1 MTDERPDH
9 AEVIGPPPLLY
20 TAALVIGAGL
30 EWFWPT
36 AIGLGWLPLVL
47 GAILIL
53 AGLAIALL
61 GALALRRAGT
71 AIPPNLPTTEL
82 VTDGPFRWS
91 RNPLYLALTLIYAG
105 IGLIADDLWI
115 LMLGR
120 RRPRGALSRGQVR
133 RGLPPV
139 QGGGAPLALERDSVK
154 PNRFFCHRRD

>member
-20 TAALVIGAGL
+20 GAALVIGAGL

-82 VTDGPFRWS
+82 VTDGPYRWS

-105 IGLIADDLWI
+105 VGLIADDLWI
-115 LMLGR
+115 LMLLVPLLLLIHWGVVVREERYLEAKFGEAYR
-120 RRPRGALSRGQVR
+120 RYKERVR
-133 RGLPPV
+133 RWL
-139 QGGGAPLALERDSVK
+139 
-154 PNRFFCHRRD
+154 

>member
-71 AIPPNLPTTEL
+71 AIPPNRPTTEL
-82 VTDGPFRWS
+82 VTDGPYRFS

-105 IGLIADDLWI
+105 VGLIADDLWI
-115 LMLGR
+115 LILLVPLLLLIHWGVVVREERYLEAKFGEAYR
-120 RRPRGALSRGQVR
+120 RYKERVR
-133 RGLPPV
+133 RWL
-139 QGGGAPLALERDSVK
+139 
-154 PNRFFCHRRD
+154 

>member
-1 MTDERPDH
+1 MTEERPDH

-61 GALALRRAGT
+61 GAVALRRAGT

-82 VTDGPFRWS
+82 VTDGPYRWS

-105 IGLIADDLWI
+105 VGLIADDLWI
-115 LMLGR
+115 LVLLVPLLLLIHWGVVVREERYLEAKFGEAYR
-120 RRPRGALSRGQVR
+120 RYKERVR
-133 RGLPPV
+133 RWL
-139 QGGGAPLALERDSVK
+139 
-154 PNRFFCHRRD
+154 

>member
-1 MTDERPDH
+1 MIEERPDH
-9 AEVIGPPPLLY
+9 ADVIGPPPLLY
-20 TAALVIGAGL
+20 TVALVIGAGL

-71 AIPPNLPTTEL
+71 AIPPNRPTTEL

-105 IGLIADDLWI
+105 VGLIADDLWI
-115 LMLGR
+115 LVLLVPLLLLLHWGVVVREERYLEAKFGEAYR
-120 RRPRGALSRGQVR
+120 RYKERVR
-133 RGLPPV
+133 RWL
-139 QGGGAPLALERDSVK
+139 
-154 PNRFFCHRRD
+154 

>member
-1 MTDERPDH
+1 MTEERSDH

-105 IGLIADDLWI
+105 VGLIADDLWI
-115 LMLGR
+115 LVLLVPLLLLIHWGVVVREERYLEAKFGEDYR
-120 RRPRGALSRGQVR
+120 RYKASVPRYGWPR
-133 RGLPPV
+133 
-139 QGGGAPLALERDSVK
+139 
-154 PNRFFCHRRD
+154 

>member
-1 MTDERPDH
+1 MTEERPDH
-9 AEVIGPPPLLY
+9 ADVIGPPPLLY

-71 AIPPNLPTTEL
+71 AIPPNRPTTEL
-82 VTDGPFRWS
+82 VTDGPYRWS

-105 IGLIADDLWI
+105 VGLIADDLWI
-115 LMLGR
+115 LMLLVPLLLLIHWGVVVREERYLEAKFGEAYR
-120 RRPRGALSRGQVR
+120 RYKERVR
-133 RGLPPV
+133 RWL
-139 QGGGAPLALERDSVK
+139 
-154 PNRFFCHRRD
+154 

>member
-36 AIGLGWLPLVL
+36 AIGLGWLPLLL

-71 AIPPNLPTTEL
+71 AIPPNRPTTEL
-82 VTDGPFRWS
+82 VTDGPYRFS

-105 IGLIADDLWI
+105 VGLIADDLWI
-115 LMLGR
+115 LILLVPLLLLIHWGVVVREERYLEAKFGEAYR
-120 RRPRGALSRGQVR
+120 RYKERVR
-133 RGLPPV
+133 RWL
-139 QGGGAPLALERDSVK
+139 
-154 PNRFFCHRRD
+154 

>member
-1 MTDERPDH
+1 MTEERPDH

-71 AIPPNLPTTEL
+71 AIPPNRPTTEL
-82 VTDGPFRWS
+82 VTDGPYRWS

-105 IGLIADDLWI
+105 VGLIADDLWI
-115 LMLGR
+115 LMLLVPLLLLIHWGVVVREERYLEAKFGEAYR
-120 RRPRGALSRGQVR
+120 RYKERVR
-133 RGLPPV
+133 RWL
-139 QGGGAPLALERDSVK
+139 
-154 PNRFFCHRRD
+154 

>member
-1 MTDERPDH
+1 MIEERPDH
-9 AEVIGPPPLLY
+9 ADVIGPPPLLY

-53 AGLAIALL
+53 GGLAIALL

-71 AIPPNLPTTEL
+71 AIPPNRPTTEL
-82 VTDGPFRWS
+82 VTDGPYRWS

-105 IGLIADDLWI
+105 VGLIADDLWI
-115 LMLGR
+115 LVLLVPLLLLLHWGVVVREERYLEAKFGEAYR
-120 RRPRGALSRGQVR
+120 RYKQRVR
-133 RGLPPV
+133 RWL
-139 QGGGAPLALERDSVK
+139 
-154 PNRFFCHRRD
+154 

>member
-1 MTDERPDH
+1 MTEERPDH
-9 AEVIGPPPLLY
+9 ADVIGPPPLLY

-36 AIGLGWLPLVL
+36 AIGLGWLPLLL

-53 AGLAIALL
+53 AGLAIALW

-71 AIPPNLPTTEL
+71 AIPPNRPTTEL

-105 IGLIADDLWI
+105 VGLIADDLWI
-115 LMLGR
+115 LVLLVPLLLLLHWGVVVREERYLEAKFGEAYR
-120 RRPRGALSRGQVR
+120 RYKQRVR
-133 RGLPPV
+133 RWL
-139 QGGGAPLALERDSVK
+139 
-154 PNRFFCHRRD
+154 

>member
-1 MTDERPDH
+1 MTEERPDH
-9 AEVIGPPPLLY
+9 ADVIGPPPLLY

-53 AGLAIALL
+53 AGLAIALW

-115 LMLGR
+115 LMLLVPLLLLIHWGVVVREERYLEAKFGEAYR
-120 RRPRGALSRGQVR
+120 RYKERVR
-133 RGLPPV
+133 RWL
-139 QGGGAPLALERDSVK
+139 
-154 PNRFFCHRRD
+154 

>member
-1 MTDERPDH
+1 MTEERPDH
-9 AEVIGPPPLLY
+9 ADVIGPPPLLY

-36 AIGLGWLPLVL
+36 AIGLGWLPLAL

-53 AGLAIALL
+53 AGLAIALW

-71 AIPPNLPTTEL
+71 AIPPNRPTTEL

-105 IGLIADDLWI
+105 VGLIADDLWI
-115 LMLGR
+115 LVLLVPLLLLLHWGVVVREERYLEAKFGEAYR
-120 RRPRGALSRGQVR
+120 RYKQRVR
-133 RGLPPV
+133 RWL
-139 QGGGAPLALERDSVK
+139 
-154 PNRFFCHRRD
+154 